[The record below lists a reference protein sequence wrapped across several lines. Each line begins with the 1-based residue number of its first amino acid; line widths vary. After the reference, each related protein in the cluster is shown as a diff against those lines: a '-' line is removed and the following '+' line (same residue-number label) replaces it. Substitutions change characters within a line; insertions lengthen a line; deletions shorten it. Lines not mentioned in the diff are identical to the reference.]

1 MEEFRVISLVLHLRG
16 LSQKFLF
23 GSLIIGEMPNH
34 SRSRSRRHGRSNQ
47 RKWRHENPT
56 RCWLTGRKRC
66 GTSVWRSRKASNRYL
81 QGVLAPHAENGLKS
95 RLQIWKIM
103 HTVTY
108 GYDTGSRRLSTWGL
122 LYDARWLCECNSD
135 PRLISYGLFEQQRL
149 PTRSIGM
156 SRLLIA
162 GHDAAAKARRTF
174 ETVLA
179 RTRRKLKSA
188 LSFQV
193 LVEFSS
199 VLFQMMHICNRLF
212 LDAKSKAWRWRISL
226 RRDLKRWAQVI
237 LIQTSPKLRPQRLVM
252 TCNAKAV
259 WSCSTVVISNDV
271 PHRWLG
277 RLVWCLVATIGVE
290 AKVKPCTEAEVESN

>member
-16 LSQKFLF
+16 LSQNFMF
-23 GSLIIGEMPNH
+23 GSLIIGEMPNR

-95 RLQIWKIM
+95 RLQIWQIM
-103 HTVTY
+103 HTY

-135 PRLISYGLFEQQRL
+135 PRLISYGLFGQQRL

-193 LVEFSS
+193 LTEFSS
-199 VLFQMMHICNRLF
+199 VLSFSKWCTFAIGFSWTGTCEDILQCTPLHPPNPRHEDGGFHWDAIWSAGRRSLWSKRL
-212 LDAKSKAWRWRISL
+212 R
-226 RRDLKRWAQVI
+226 
-237 LIQTSPKLRPQRLVM
+237 
-252 TCNAKAV
+252 
-259 WSCSTVVISNDV
+259 SCG
-271 PHRWLG
+271 HRGW
-277 RLVWCLVATIGVE
+277 
-290 AKVKPCTEAEVESN
+290 